1 MRAARKIFGKICLK
15 AIRDTFFQYV
25 LCDQKRGG
33 GTQFFVWEG
42 GREGDQK
49 NRRGFKVFA

>member
-1 MRAARKIFGKICLK
+1 MRPARKIFGKICLK

-25 LCDQKRGG
+25 LCDQRGG
-33 GTQFFVWEG
+33 GGARFFGWEG